1 MEVVYAGLHLP
12 PEQVA
17 RVAVDEDVDV
27 VGVSILSGAHLT
39 LVPLLIAEL
48 RNLNAAEV
56 PVVCGGVIPDD
67 DIPELVS
74 AGVVAVV
81 DQETPLDEV
90 VETVRRVV
98 TTAVRTD
105 R

>member
-17 RVAVDEDVDV
+17 QVAVDEDVDV

-39 LVPLLIAEL
+39 LVPLLIAGL
-48 RNLNAAEV
+48 RNLDAPDV

-67 DIPELVS
+67 DIAELTS
-74 AGVVAVV
+74 AGVAAVV
-81 DQETPLDEV
+81 DQEIPLDEV
-90 VETVRRVV
+90 VEVVRNVV
-98 TTAVRTD
+98 ATSRGTGS
-105 R
+105 